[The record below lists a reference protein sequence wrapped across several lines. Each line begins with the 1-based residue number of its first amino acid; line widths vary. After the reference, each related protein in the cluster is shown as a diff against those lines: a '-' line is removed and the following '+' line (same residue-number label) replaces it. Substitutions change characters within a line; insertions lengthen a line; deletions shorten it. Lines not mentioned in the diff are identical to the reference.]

1 MSAISRRCDPVGME
15 SRMRKAISLAA
26 LLIMIASNSVAQS
39 QIARTVDITTACQS
53 EDDFSRYATL
63 LKDDVAAAIMFRND
77 HSCIVF
83 SAHTL
88 VRIDHGELMPETT
101 HVCIRPVGSHVCY
114 WTFAAHVEFAPP

>member
-1 MSAISRRCDPVGME
+1 
-15 SRMRKAISLAA
+15 MRKAISSAA
-26 LLIMIASNSVAQS
+26 LLVMIASNSVAQS
-39 QIARTVDITTACQS
+39 QMARTVDITTACQN

-114 WTFAAHVEFAPP
+114 WTFAAHVELTPP

>member
-1 MSAISRRCDPVGME
+1 MLATPRRCDPAGME

-26 LLIMIASNSVAQS
+26 PLIMIASNSVAQS
-39 QIARTVDITTACQS
+39 QLARTVDITTACQS
-53 EDDFSRYATL
+53 EDDFSRYATV
-63 LKDDVAAAIMFRND
+63 LKDDVAAAVTFRND

-101 HVCIRPVGSHVCY
+101 HVCIRPVGPFVCY
-114 WTFAAHVEFAPP
+114 WTFAAHVELVPP

>member
-1 MSAISRRCDPVGME
+1 ME

-39 QIARTVDITTACQS
+39 QMARTVDITTACQS

-63 LKDDVAAAIMFRND
+63 LKDDVAAAIIFRND

-83 SAHTL
+83 SAHTF
-88 VRIDHGELMPETT
+88 VRIDQGELMPETT
-101 HVCIRPVGSHVCY
+101 HVCIRPVGSYVCY
-114 WTFAAHVEFAPP
+114 WTFAAHVELTPP